1 MKTILALVFAASLVA
16 CAGGSGKFYT
26 GQEYYYTVNGIN
38 WSCREPKAYKGGN
51 CKPESEWDKPS
62 T

>member
-1 MKTILALVFAASLVA
+1 MLKMTALALTLCLVA

-26 GQEYYYTVNGIN
+26 GQEYYFQVNGIN
-38 WSCREPKAYKGGN
+38 WSCREPAAYKGGN